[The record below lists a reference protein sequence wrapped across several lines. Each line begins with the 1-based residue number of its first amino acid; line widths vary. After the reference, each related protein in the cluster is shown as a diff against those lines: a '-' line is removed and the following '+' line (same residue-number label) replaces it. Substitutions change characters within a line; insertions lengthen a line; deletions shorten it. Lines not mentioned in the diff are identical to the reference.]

1 MPLEATM
8 IVLDNSEYMRNGDYQ
23 PTRFG
28 ALADAVT
35 TVFQTKIDSN
45 PENTVGVMTMAN
57 KGCAHLIIEKKKPR
71 SNEFSLL
78 LYCTYQARSTSHT
91 HKRARPDHHSRT
103 QHLDQPRP
111 NGVHPNR
118 DRDSATSAEAPTE
131 QELPTTRHRLCRLSP
146 RGRLTRRR
154 ARPHPSRQEA
164 QEEQRRA
171 RRGRFWR
178 WNRGGR

>member
-1 MPLEATM
+1 M

-57 KGCAHLIIEKKKPR
+57 KGCARLIIENKTPPVLT
-71 SNEFSLL
+71 NFQCTVH
-78 LYCTYQARSTSHT
+78 CTYQARSAGHA

-118 DRDSATSAEAPTE
+118 DRNSATSAQAPTE
-131 QELPTTRHRLCRLSP
+131 QELPTTRHRLCRFAP

-154 ARPHPSRQEA
+154 ARPHPSRQET

>member
-57 KGCAHLIIEKKKPR
+57 KGCALISHEPIPIPSHHRSR
-71 SNEFSLL
+71 SNEFSISMG
-78 LYCTYQARSTSHT
+78 CTYQA
-91 HKRARPDHHSRT
+91 
-103 QHLDQPRP
+103 
-111 NGVHPNR
+111 
-118 DRDSATSAEAPTE
+118 
-131 QELPTTRHRLCRLSP
+131 
-146 RGRLTRRR
+146 
-154 ARPHPSRQEA
+154 
-164 QEEQRRA
+164 
-171 RRGRFWR
+171 
-178 WNRGGR
+178 